1 MKDFNTPREI
11 RQVLFQIKNQEATS
25 VRLELFLVE
34 FQDLPAP
41 VALWNKAYKLVRK
54 YENSNR
60 TFNNQ

>member
-25 VRLELFLVE
+25 VRLELFLVD
-34 FQDLPAP
+34 QDLQAPA
-41 VALWNKAYKLVRK
+41 ALWNKAYKLVRK